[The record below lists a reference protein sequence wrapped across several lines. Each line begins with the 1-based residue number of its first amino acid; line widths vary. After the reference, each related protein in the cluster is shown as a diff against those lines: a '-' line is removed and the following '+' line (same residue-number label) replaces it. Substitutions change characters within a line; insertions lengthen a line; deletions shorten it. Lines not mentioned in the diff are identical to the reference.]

1 MARSAL
7 FDQLTRIVRL
17 GAYADRRG
25 LATEEAV
32 SEAVSLERRR
42 FLGAAGAAAGIFAS
56 GCAEDVGTAV
66 GHARVRPTRDVAV
79 VGAGIAGIACA
90 TELQRQGIDATLYE
104 AGDRVGGRMFS
115 AGGAFPATG
124 DFAGQIIERGGELID
139 TTHTTIKGYA
149 RSLGLTLEDISRDPG
164 EVFYAFNGV
173 RYAESAVVDEYRA
186 FVDAMR
192 DDLRLVAEPT
202 ADRFTPDE
210 ARLDRMSLA
219 EYLDARRP
227 GALIRKVL
235 ETAYTI
241 EYGVEPGAQ
250 SALAFLQFIHADR
263 RSRFKPFGIFSDE
276 RFHVVEGNQ
285 SIPVRLAAQLN
296 RAPSLGHRLVRVRR
310 LASGRVELTLQAG
323 SRTVT
328 TSHEAVVIALPA
340 PVLRGVALD
349 ASLALPAWKLR
360 AINELRYGANTK
372 MMLSFQG
379 RPWADL
385 GSNGSSYS
393 DRPNLQA
400 TWETAPGSA
409 TASRAV
415 LTNYSGGDLAARIDP
430 RRATAEVGA
439 FLTDLDAV
447 FPGASARVRRD
458 GRGAP
463 IAHIE
468 SWLRNPL
475 ALGGYTAN
483 HPGYFTTI
491 AGLEGRPVNNLF
503 FAGEHTDSFYDW
515 QGFMEGGAN
524 SGIRAA
530 GEVVSY
536 LR

>member
-7 FDQLTRIVRL
+7 FDQLTRIIRL
-17 GAYADRRG
+17 GAYADARG
-25 LATEEAV
+25 LSSDEAV

-42 FLGAAGAAAGIFAS
+42 FLGLAGAAASVAAS
-56 GCAEDVGTAV
+56 GCAQDVATAV
-66 GHARVRPTRDVAV
+66 SVASARGVARDVAV
-79 VGAGIAGIACA
+79 VGAGIAGVACA
-90 TELQRQGIDATLYE
+90 TELQRRGVAATLYE
-104 AGDRVGGRMFS
+104 ASDRVGGRIFS
-115 AGGAFPATG
+115 AGGAFPSAG

-139 TTHTTIKGYA
+139 TTHLTMKGYA
-149 RSLGLTLEDISRDPG
+149 RELGLTLEDITRDPG
-164 EVFYAFNGV
+164 EVFYVFGGV

-186 FVDAMR
+186 FVPAMR
-192 DDLRLVAEPT
+192 ADLRAIGAPT
-202 ADRFTPDE
+202 ADAFTPDDE
-210 ARLDRMSLA
+210 RLDRMSLA
-219 EYLDARRP
+219 EYFDTRRP

-235 ETAYTI
+235 EAAYTI
-241 EYGVEPGAQ
+241 EYGVEPSAQ

-276 RFHVVEGNQ
+276 RYHVVEGNQ
-285 SIPVRLAAQLN
+285 SIPVRLAARLN
-296 RAPSLGHRLVRVRR
+296 RAPTLGHRLVWVRK
-310 LASGRVELTLQAG
+310 LASGRVELTFRSG

-328 TSHEAVVIALPA
+328 ASHEAVVLALPA
-340 PVLRGVALD
+340 PVLRGVELD
-349 ASLALPAWKLR
+349 ASLALPGWKLR

-379 RPWADL
+379 RPWAAL
-385 GSNGSSYS
+385 GGNGASYS
-393 DRPNLQA
+393 DRTNLQA

-430 RRATAEVGA
+430 RRATAEANA

-447 FPGASARVRRD
+447 FPGASARVRRSA
-458 GRGAP
+458 GGP
-463 IAHIE
+463 VVHIE
-468 SWLRNPL
+468 NWLRNPL

-491 AGLEGRPVNNLF
+491 AGNEAKPVGNLF

-530 GEVVSY
+530 GEVLAS

>member
-17 GAYADRRG
+17 GAYADARG
-25 LATEEAV
+25 LPSDEAV

-42 FLGAAGAAAGIFAS
+42 FLGLAGAAAGVAAS
-56 GCAEDVGTAV
+56 GCAEDVVTAAS
-66 GHARVRPTRDVAV
+66 HARVRPTRDVAV

-90 TELQRQGIDATLYE
+90 TELQRRGVQATLYE
-104 AGDRVGGRMFS
+104 ASDRVGGRIFS
-115 AGGAFPATG
+115 AGGAFASVG
-124 DFAGQIIERGGELID
+124 DFAGQVIERGGELID
-139 TTHTTIKGYA
+139 TTHITMKGYA
-149 RSLGLTLEDISRDPG
+149 RELGLTLQDISRDPG
-164 EVFYAFNGV
+164 EVFYVFGGV

-186 FVDAMR
+186 FVSVMQ
-192 DDLRLVAEPT
+192 DDLRTIAEPT
-202 ADRFTPDE
+202 AEAFTPDDE
-210 ARLDRMSLA
+210 RLDRMSLA
-219 EYLDARRP
+219 EYFDARRP

-285 SIPVRLAAQLN
+285 SIPTRLAARLS
-296 RAPSLGHRLVRVRR
+296 RAPTLGHRLVRVRK
-310 LASGRVELTLQAG
+310 LSSGRVELTLQHG

-328 TSHEAVVIALPA
+328 TSHEAVVLALPA

-385 GSNGSSYS
+385 GGNGASYS
-393 DRPNLQA
+393 DRESLQA

-409 TASRAV
+409 TAQRAV
-415 LTNYSGGDLAARIDP
+415 LTNYAGGDLAARIDP
-430 RRATAEVGA
+430 RRSNAEVSA

-447 FPGASARVRRD
+447 FPGASARVRRTAT
-458 GRGAP
+458 GAP

-491 AGLEGRPVNNLF
+491 AGNEARPVGNLF

-524 SGIRAA
+524 SGLRAA
-530 GEVVSY
+530 GEVLSF